1 MSIIMKT
8 AIESLNWR
16 YATKVF
22 DASKNISDQDLQTI
36 LEAGRLAPSSFGI
49 EAWKFLVIE
58 NPEIRTQLRAVAW
71 DQAKVTDA
79 SRLILLCRRTD
90 VKENIANELMERT
103 AKAQNKTLD
112 DLSGYHQMVQGAI
125 EARGEGAAA
134 WVAAQTYIALGMMIE
149 TASMLEIDN
158 CPMEGFDRAK
168 TDEILGLKEK
178 NLASVSML
186 ALGYRGNDPQA
197 QLAKVRRPL
206 EEVAEFVK

>member
-1 MSIIMKT
+1 MKT
-8 AIESLNWR
+8 AVEALNWR

-22 DASKNISDQDLQTI
+22 DSTKKLSDQDLQFI
-36 LEAGRLAPSSFGI
+36 LEAGRLSPSSFGI

-58 NPEIRTQLRAVAW
+58 NPETRAKLRAAAW
-71 DQAKVTDA
+71 DQPKVTDA
-79 SRLILLCRRTD
+79 SHLILLCRRTD
-90 VKENIANELMERT
+90 VQENIANELMERT
-103 AKAQNKTLD
+103 AKAQNKTLG

-134 WVAAQTYIALGMMIE
+134 WVASQTYIALGIMIE

-168 TDEILGLKEK
+168 TDEILGLKDK
-178 NLASVSML
+178 NLASVTML

-197 QLAKVRRPL
+197 ALPKVRRPI
-206 EEVAEFVK
+206 EEVVEHIK